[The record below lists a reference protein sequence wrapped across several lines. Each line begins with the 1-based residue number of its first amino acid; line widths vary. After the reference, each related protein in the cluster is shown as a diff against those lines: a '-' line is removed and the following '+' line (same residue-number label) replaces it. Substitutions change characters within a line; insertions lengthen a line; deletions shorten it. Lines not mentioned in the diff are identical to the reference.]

1 MKNVETR
8 FRKTFLRTS
17 RSVLLEIGISA
28 YLTYDSNGDVILK
41 EAASGEQFALNQL
54 TKTDVENFISTF
66 KILDTDVLY
75 YTKDTFNSNKLV
87 VVMGV
92 VKKVPIVL
100 TKFFINQAYVDKH
113 DVRRAANQ
121 IGYNLNNVDLVEI

>member
-17 RSVLLEIGISA
+17 QSVLLEIGISA

-41 EAASGEQFALNQL
+41 ETTSGEQFALNQL

-75 YTKDTFNSNKLV
+75 YTKDNYNSNKLV

-100 TKFFINQAYVDKH
+100 TKFFINQAYIDKH
-113 DVRRAANQ
+113 DVRRVANQ

>member
-8 FRKTFLRTS
+8 FRKTFLKTS
-17 RSVLLEIGISA
+17 QSVLLEIGISA

-41 EAASGEQFALNQL
+41 ETVSGEQFALNQL

-113 DVRRAANQ
+113 DVRRMANQ